1 MYQNNA
7 NKAQMPKTATEWSA
21 LYVKEW
27 LREGET
33 ELWAGVARQYRGK
46 PLITVVHCAGFDGE
60 GPCIEV
66 RVGKR
71 LAKSIP
77 ATRSWQ
83 NERRAAFKVGMQLAG
98 ETPHPAAIE
107 AALEAVKAKQPSFS
121 QQLAELIGLIADRLF
136 HENGT
141 WTVQEAYETATTVA
155 RTQAALGPQAF
166 RAALDAER
174 SEKNQREMQDDADA
188 REKVVI
194 YQRF

>member
-1 MYQNNA
+1 
-7 NKAQMPKTATEWSA
+7 
-21 LYVKEW
+21 V
-27 LREGET
+27 
-33 ELWAGVARQYRGK
+33 GVARHERGK

-83 NERRAAFKVGMQLAG
+83 NDRRAAIKVGMQLAG
-98 ETPHPAAIE
+98 ETPNPAAIE
-107 AALEAVKAKQPSFS
+107 AALEAVKAEQPSLS
-121 QQLAELIGLIADRLF
+121 QQLAELVGLIAERLF
-136 HENGT
+136 QENGT
-141 WTVQEAYETATTVA
+141 WTVQETYETATTIA
-155 RTQAALGPQAF
+155 RTQAARGPQAF

-174 SEKNQREMQDDADA
+174 SEKNQREMQHDADA
-188 REKVVI
+188 RETVVV